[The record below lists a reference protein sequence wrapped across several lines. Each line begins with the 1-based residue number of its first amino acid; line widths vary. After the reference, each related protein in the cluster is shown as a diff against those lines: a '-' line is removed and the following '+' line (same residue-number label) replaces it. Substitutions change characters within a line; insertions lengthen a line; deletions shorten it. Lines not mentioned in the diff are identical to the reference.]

1 MCEVMEASPFAAAPS
16 SSATAP
22 SDAEREKVGRE
33 KVGCENTENRLGGFM
48 VPPQL
53 LVGAGHERSCSD
65 PRAGQVNIMRG

>member
-33 KVGCENTENRLGGFM
+33 KVGCENTENRLEIGGFM
-48 VPPQL
+48 VFPQL
-53 LVGAGHERSCSD
+53 RSCSD